1 MKKQSRYDLWYGRDT
16 APVERR
22 ALRAGP
28 VMAQL
33 DGGDLR
39 YVRIGEVELVR
50 RVYVAVR
57 DLNWN
62 TIRAELSA
70 VAVDARDD
78 GFEVRF
84 EARHRQGDIDFSW
97 RGVIIGSPDGSIR
110 YTMDGVADTAF
121 RYAKIGLCI
130 HHPIR
135 ENAGR
140 PFRGHAP
147 DGPVGGA
154 LPLAIGPQVHLND
167 GTDLPLFPPV
177 DWLEIDLEGGLTI
190 DFAFEGDLFEME
202 DQRNWTDASFKT
214 ASTPASL
221 GYVHEA
227 EAGTALRQSVTVR
240 VTGMLPATTTATT
253 APLDELRVTIG
264 ESLGRGLPP
273 IGLGMASHG
282 GALAPR
288 EIALLREL
296 RPAHLRVD
304 LRLDRPEYPDD
315 LQRALDACRALGC
328 GLELAVF
335 LGGDGDEVPGRT
347 GDEAA
352 GLDGLAALLAT
363 AASNGQVPVRHVLV
377 FRAGEEVTAERWVR
391 LARARLG
398 DAAPAALFAGGT
410 NVYFNELNR
419 NRPALGALDAV
430 AYSVNPQIHAF
441 DEASLT
447 EALEGQ
453 ADTVT
458 SARLFC
464 GNLPIIVS
472 PVTLKPR
479 FNAVATVPEGDR
491 PPHALP
497 DEVDPRQM
505 SLFGAAWTVGSV
517 KRLAESGAS
526 SLTYYETTGWRG
538 VMETEAGSP
547 PAAPFPS
554 WPGVVFP
561 LYHVLA
567 DVAAWGDG
575 DLLDCRSS
583 DSLTV
588 NALAARVGGALHLLV
603 ANMTPRE
610 RRVTL
615 TPIRGQ
621 RVELRRLN
629 DDSAVAAG
637 AHPIRFRATM
647 EDAMVLDHAL
657 TLALAPFEVV
667 LLRVHD
673 LSPDTA

>member
-1 MKKQSRYDLWYGRDT
+1 MKTPSRYELWYGRT
-16 APVERR
+16 TPPVETR

-28 VMAQL
+28 VTAQL

-39 YVRIGEVELVR
+39 YVRIGRVELVR

-62 TIRAELSA
+62 TIAAQLSA

-78 GFEVRF
+78 RFEVRF
-84 EARHRQGDIDFSW
+84 EARHRQGAIDVSW
-97 RGVIIGSPDGSIR
+97 RGVITGSPDGSIR
-110 YTMDGVADTAF
+110 YTMDGVANKAF

-130 HHPIR
+130 HHPVR

-140 PFRGHAP
+140 PFRGRAP
-147 DGPVGGA
+147 DGPVVGV
-154 LPLAIGPQVHLND
+154 LPLAIGPQVHLDD

-177 DWLEIDLEGGLTI
+177 DWLEIDLEDGLAVR
-190 DFAFEGDLFEME
+190 FAFEGDLFEME

-227 EAGTALRQSVTVR
+227 ETGTRLRQSVTVH
-240 VTGMLPATTTATT
+240 VTG
-253 APLDELRVTIG
+253 APLAAAATSPADDLRVTIG
-264 ESLGRGLPP
+264 ESLGRGLPS

-282 GALAPR
+282 GAFAPR

-315 LQRALDACRALGC
+315 LRRALDACRALGC

-335 LGGDGDEVPGRT
+335 LGGDGDETTGSN
-347 GDEAA
+347 GDEATS
-352 GLDGLAALLAT
+352 LDGLAALLAT
-363 AASNGQVPVRHVLV
+363 AASDGQVPVRQVLV
-377 FRAGEEVTAERWVR
+377 FRAGEEVAAERWVP

-398 DAAPAALFAGGT
+398 DAMPGALFAGGA
-410 NVYFNELNR
+410 NAYFNELNR
-419 NRPALGALDAV
+419 NRPSADVLDAWDAV
-430 AYSVNPQIHAF
+430 VYSVNPQIHAF

-472 PVTLKPR
+472 PVTLRPR
-479 FNAVATVPEGDR
+479 FNAVATVPEGER
-491 PPHALP
+491 PPDALP

-517 KRLAESGAS
+517 KRLTESGAG

-538 VMETEAGSP
+538 VMEIDAGSP
-547 PAAPFPS
+547 PAASFPS
-554 WPGVVFP
+554 WPGMVFP
-561 LYHVLA
+561 TYHVLA
-567 DVAAWGDG
+567 DLADWGGG

-583 DSLTV
+583 DPLAV
-588 NALAARVGGALHLLV
+588 NALAARAGGLLHLLV

-615 TPIRGQ
+615 TPIKAG
-621 RVELRRLN
+621 RVEVRRLN
-629 DDSAVAAG
+629 DDNAIAAG
-637 AHPIRFRATM
+637 VHPACFRATL
-647 EDAMVLDHAL
+647 EDIVVSDHAL
-657 TLALAPFEVV
+657 TLALLPFEVV
-667 LLRVHD
+667 LLRVHHGGH
-673 LSPDTA
+673 L